1 VTVSTG
7 VTRSSRAPAAGG
19 RTWSTRAP
27 AAEIGFGVYVHIP
40 FCASKCD
47 YCAFATF
54 TDRSHLES
62 QYLRALR
69 MEIER
74 ASQPGTHPSSQPGTQ
89 LAPLP
94 LASAVFVG
102 GGTPSHVNPRE
113 LVHALDAIPRRS
125 DAEFTI
131 ECNPDDVTVE
141 LLNVYRSIGV
151 NRVSIGMQSASPHV
165 LAALGRTH
173 SPDAVARAVAA
184 VREAGLSTFNLDVI
198 YGGVGESIDD
208 WVATVQH
215 VVALGA
221 PHVSAYGLTVEAGTA
236 LADDA
241 SRHPD
246 DDDQADKY
254 DAVDDILTAAGYVN
268 YEISNWAKPG
278 YECKLNA
285 IYWSGGNYAGF
296 GCAAHAHRDGRRS
309 WNVRTPD
316 RYIELIEAGRSAES
330 SFEELDPTTR
340 SLERLQLQLRTRD
353 GVPVAAL
360 DALDVEE
367 MGELVHRIDASADA
381 SATSADASDARLV
394 LTRAGRLLANEVS
407 LRLRG

>member
-1 VTVSTG
+1 MTGSTRATAPG
-7 VTRSSRAPAAGG
+7 DPTWSTCAPAAD
-19 RTWSTRAP
+19 
-27 AAEIGFGVYVHIP
+27 IGFGVYVHIP

-62 QYLRALR
+62 QYLRALCT
-69 MEIER
+69 EIEH
-74 ASQPGTHPSSQPGTQ
+74 ASHPP
-89 LAPLP
+89 
-94 LASAVFVG
+94 ASAVFAG
-102 GGTPSHVNPRE
+102 AGTPSHVNPPE
-113 LVHALDAIPRRS
+113 LVHALDAIVRRS

-131 ECNPDDVTVE
+131 ECNPDDVTVD
-141 LLNVYRSIGV
+141 LLEVYRSIGV

-173 SPDAVARAVAA
+173 SLDAVSRAVDA
-184 VREAGLSTFNLDVI
+184 VSRVGLTTFNLDVI

-208 WVATVQH
+208 WVATVQQ

-254 DAVDDILTAAGYVN
+254 DAVDDLLTAAGYEN
-268 YEISNWAKPG
+268 YEISNWARPG
-278 YECKLNA
+278 HECRLNA

-330 SFEELDPTTR
+330 SFEELDAGTR
-340 SLERLQLQLRTRD
+340 TLERLQLQLRTRD
-353 GVPVAAL
+353 GVPVSAL

-367 MGELVHRIDASADA
+367 MGELVQRIDASADA

>member
-1 VTVSTG
+1 VTGST
-7 VTRSSRAPAAGG
+7 RAPSPGAP
-19 RTWSTRAP
+19 RWSTRAP
-27 AAEIGFGVYVHIP
+27 AADIGFGVYVHIP

-69 MEIER
+69 TEIER
-74 ASQPGTHPSSQPGTQ
+74 TSHPP
-89 LAPLP
+89 
-94 LASAVFVG
+94 ASAVFVG
-102 GGTPSHVNPRE
+102 GGTPSHVNPHE
-113 LVHALDAIPRRS
+113 LVHALDAIVRRS

-131 ECNPDDVTVE
+131 ECNPDDVTVD
-141 LLNVYRSIGV
+141 LLEVYRTIGV
-151 NRVSIGMQSASPHV
+151 NRVSVGMQSASPHV

-173 SPDAVARAVAA
+173 SPDAVARAVDA
-184 VREAGLSTFNLDVI
+184 VHRVGLTTFNLDII

-208 WVATVQH
+208 WVATVQQ
-215 VVALGA
+215 VVVLGA

-236 LADDA
+236 LADDS

-254 DAVDDILTAAGYVN
+254 NAVDDLLTAAGYVN

-278 YECKLNA
+278 HECRLNA
-285 IYWSGGNYAGF
+285 VYWSGGNYAGF

-316 RYIELIEAGRSAES
+316 RYIELVEAGRSAES
-330 SFEELDPTTR
+330 SFEVLDVGTR

-353 GVPVAAL
+353 GVPVSAL

-367 MGELVHRIDASADA
+367 MGELVQRFDD
-381 SATSADASDARLV
+381 RLV

>member
-1 VTVSTG
+1 M
-7 VTRSSRAPAAGG
+7 
-19 RTWSTRAP
+19 TWSTRAP
-27 AAEIGFGVYVHIP
+27 AAPGRVWSTRAPAEEIGFGVYVHIP

-69 MEIER
+69 TEIER
-74 ASQPGTHPSSQPGTQ
+74 ASQR
-89 LAPLP
+89 APLP

-102 GGTPSHVNPRE
+102 GGTPSHVNPHE
-113 LVHALDAIPRRS
+113 LVHALNAIPRRS

-184 VREAGLSTFNLDVI
+184 VREAGLSTFNLDII

-208 WVATVQH
+208 WVATVQQ

-254 DAVDDILTAAGYVN
+254 DAVDDILTAAGYIN

-278 YECKLNA
+278 HECKLNA

-330 SFEELDPTTR
+330 SFEELDSTTR

-353 GVPVAAL
+353 GVPVSAL

-367 MGELVHRIDASADA
+367 MGELVHRIDAPADA
-381 SATSADASDARLV
+381 SARSANASDARLV

>member
-1 VTVSTG
+1 MTGST
-7 VTRSSRAPAAGG
+7 RATAPGDP
-19 RTWSTRAP
+19 TWSTRAP
-27 AAEIGFGVYVHIP
+27 AADIGFGVYVHIP

-69 MEIER
+69 TEIER
-74 ASQPGTHPSSQPGTQ
+74 ASHPP
-89 LAPLP
+89 
-94 LASAVFVG
+94 ASAVFVG
-102 GGTPSHVNPRE
+102 GGTPSHVNPHE
-113 LVHALDAIPRRS
+113 LVHALDAIVRRG

-131 ECNPDDVTVE
+131 ECNPDDVTVD
-141 LLNVYRSIGV
+141 LLEVYRSIGV

-173 SPDAVARAVAA
+173 SLDAVSRAVDA
-184 VREAGLSTFNLDVI
+184 VSRVGLTTFNLDVI

-208 WVATVQH
+208 WVATVQQ

-254 DAVDDILTAAGYVN
+254 DAVDDLLTAAGYEN

-278 YECKLNA
+278 HECRLNA

-330 SFEELDPTTR
+330 SFEELDAGTR
-340 SLERLQLQLRTRD
+340 TLERLQLQLRTRD
-353 GVPVAAL
+353 GVPVSAL

-367 MGELVHRIDASADA
+367 MGELVQRIDASADA

>member
-1 VTVSTG
+1 MTG
-7 VTRSSRAPAAGG
+7 
-19 RTWSTRAP
+19 STRAP
-27 AAEIGFGVYVHIP
+27 APGDPTWSTHAPAADIGFGVYVHIP

-69 MEIER
+69 TEIER
-74 ASQPGTHPSSQPGTQ
+74 ASHPP
-89 LAPLP
+89 
-94 LASAVFVG
+94 ASAVFVG
-102 GGTPSHVNPRE
+102 GGTPSHVNPHE
-113 LVHALDAIPRRS
+113 LVHALDAIVRRS

-131 ECNPDDVTVE
+131 ECNPDDVTVD
-141 LLNVYRSIGV
+141 LLEVYRSIGV

-173 SPDAVARAVAA
+173 SLDAVSRAVDA
-184 VREAGLSTFNLDVI
+184 VSRVGLTTFNLDVI

-208 WVATVQH
+208 WVATVQQ

-254 DAVDDILTAAGYVN
+254 DAVDDLLTAAGYEN
-268 YEISNWAKPG
+268 YEISNWARPG
-278 YECKLNA
+278 HECRLNA

-330 SFEELDPTTR
+330 SFEELDAGTR
-340 SLERLQLQLRTRD
+340 TLERLQLQLRTRD
-353 GVPVAAL
+353 GVPVSAL

-367 MGELVHRIDASADA
+367 MGELVQRIDASADA

>member
-1 VTVSTG
+1 MTGST
-7 VTRSSRAPAAGG
+7 RAPAPGDP
-19 RTWSTRAP
+19 RWSTRAP
-27 AAEIGFGVYVHIP
+27 AADIGFGVYVHIP

-62 QYLRALR
+62 RYLRALR
-69 MEIER
+69 TEIER
-74 ASQPGTHPSSQPGTQ
+74 ASHPP
-89 LAPLP
+89 
-94 LASAVFVG
+94 ASAVFVG
-102 GGTPSHVNPRE
+102 GGTPSHVNPHE
-113 LVHALDAIPRRS
+113 LVHALDAIVRRS

-131 ECNPDDVTVE
+131 ECNPDDVTAD
-141 LLNVYRSIGV
+141 LLDVYRTIGV

-173 SPDAVARAVAA
+173 SPDAVARAVEA
-184 VREAGLSTFNLDVI
+184 VRRVGLTTFNLDVI

-208 WVATVQH
+208 WVATVRQ

-236 LADDA
+236 LADDS

-254 DAVDDILTAAGYVN
+254 DAVDDLLTAAGYVN

-278 YECKLNA
+278 HECRLNA
-285 IYWSGGNYAGF
+285 VYWSGGNYAGF

-316 RYIELIEAGRSAES
+316 RYIELVEAGRSAES
-330 SFEELDPTTR
+330 SFEVLDVGTR

-353 GVPVAAL
+353 GVPVSAL

-367 MGELVHRIDASADA
+367 MGELVQRIDASADA
-381 SATSADASDARLV
+381 SATSSDASGARLV